1 MIVHGFPRLIF
12 SAIIRT
18 SIYRA
23 IVAID
28 EAVHRRMRE
37 PLPDGAPPRDAVT
50 SSAPFPVDRA

>member
-23 IVAID
+23 IVAIG
-28 EAVHRRMRE
+28 ETVH
-37 PLPDGAPPRDAVT
+37 
-50 SSAPFPVDRA
+50 